1 VTREVNAN
9 DVVAFLIELVAL
21 ALLGLWTWRTAP
33 DPALLQVLAVIVVV
47 GIAVTLWSLFAAPRA
62 RFDVPALALGVKVL
76 VLGGSVA
83 AGFLVLPV
91 AVAIGYGVVVV
102 VNTALMYVG
111 PFAR

>member
-1 VTREVNAN
+1 MTREVSVN
-9 DVVAFLIELVAL
+9 DVVAFLVELVAL
-21 ALLGLWTWRTAP
+21 TLLGLWAWHAAP
-33 DPALLQVLAVIVVV
+33 AAALLQVLAVIVVV
-47 GIAVTLWSLFAAPRA
+47 GIAMMLWSLLAAPRA

-83 AGFLVLPV
+83 AGFVVLPV

-111 PFAR
+111 PFTR